1 MDENILTNDNPSPI
15 FTDTTPEKKL
25 PYKRKKTLPSGA
37 KIALIIVAAI
47 LVLAILGGVAMGA
60 VIFCFGMA
68 IGLIVVLTMPEN
80 DGTFEYEVYGDE
92 IEIVGLVDMDYS
104 GVLEI
109 PAYIDGKAV
118 TSICNFAFYGCTEI
132 HEVYIPDTVKTIGY
146 GAFEYCYSL
155 SVVEL
160 GNSLETIE
168 DWAFMNCESLV
179 SITLPDTVTS
189 ICYGAFEYCYS
200 LESVEMGDNVTYIGE
215 YAFSSCDKLK
225 SIELSS
231 SLEEIG
237 DSAFRGCSALC
248 EITIPESVT
257 YIGPK
262 AFYNDSNLAAVN
274 FENNT
279 DNWSLYLPNDEIYNE
294 DIIIFAHELTP
305 ENAAHYLTKQY
316 AQYVWY
322 QLIQTEY

>member
-1 MDENILTNDNPSPI
+1 MDENISLKANG
-15 FTDTTPEKKL
+15 EL
-25 PYKRKKTLPSGA
+25 PFRRKKQMPSGA

-60 VIFCFGMA
+60 VILCFVTA

-92 IEIVGLVDMDYS
+92 IEIVGLVDSSYS

-118 TSICNFAFYGCTEI
+118 TEIGSYAFCNYTEI
-132 HEVYIPDTVKTIGY
+132 TEVYIPDTVKTIGY
-146 GAFEYCYSL
+146 SAFYACHSL
-155 SVVEL
+155 NTVEIGESV
-160 GNSLETIE
+160 ETIE
-168 DWAFMNCESLV
+168 DWAFLECKGLER
-179 SITLPDTVTS
+179 IKIPDSVTS
-189 ICYGAFEYCYS
+189 IGYSAFELCTS
-200 LESVEMGDNVTYIGE
+200 LTSVEMGNSVTYIGD
-215 YAFSSCDKLK
+215 YAFDHCYALE
-225 SIELSS
+225 SILLSS

-237 DSAFRGCSALC
+237 TYAFRECSNLN
-248 EITIPESVT
+248 EITIPQSVNL
-257 YIGPK
+257 ISEN
-262 AFYNDSNLAAVN
+262 AFFSSGLNSVI

-279 DNWSLYLPNDEIYNE
+279 DNWSLYLPDDEIYNE

-316 AQYVWY
+316 AQYVWC
-322 QLIQTEY
+322 QLVQTEY